1 MISSAKIMVQLI
13 VDQLLAY
20 GIRKVV
26 VSPGSRNAPFSIA
39 FDEHPEIETFVVH
52 DERSAAFIAL
62 GMAQEVGEVI
72 ALCCTSGS
80 ACLNYYPA
88 ISEAYY
94 RSVPLVVLTADRPA
108 AWINHGDGQTIVQRD
123 VFKNHIL
130 GSLELDEDLFQQKS
144 IESHQKELA
153 AILQITHSNWKGP
166 VHLNVGLNEPLYQT
180 IEKTIDYHF
189 RLPEHVFPTRMEKAE
204 MDDIISQFNQHKTLV
219 LCGQMESNPK
229 LQQELMKFAS
239 FPNVVVLVENTSN
252 IQHERF
258 IHCIDRTL
266 NGFDQNDVSFEPE
279 ILVTIGG
286 AVVSKRIKAYLRKAK
301 IQKHYK
307 LGADF
312 PEMDTYRCLSR
323 SIPLS
328 ADDFFTQVNEN
339 ELQANKHNFN
349 GKWKR
354 IDILAKDRA
363 LDFVSE
369 FNDLTD
375 LQVFQTIQNLIPED
389 VVLHLANS
397 SVVRYAQ
404 LFDPIPGVRYE
415 SNRGTSGIDGS
426 TSTALG
432 AAITNQNKQHVLISG
447 DISFLYDSNALWYE
461 PFPHNFKM
469 IVIQNYGGGIFKII
483 PGPADSKQRERYFEA
498 KQVKS
503 PAAVATG
510 YGFETKTV
518 TSLDELTEYLPLF
531 FDFKCST
538 QLLEVQTDDLNNAVD
553 LDRYFEFLRNKN
565 I

>member
-1 MISSAKIMVQLI
+1 MVQLI

-20 GIRKVV
+20 DIRKVV

-52 DERSAAFIAL
+52 DERSAGFIAL
-62 GMAQEVGEVI
+62 GMAQELGETV

-94 RSVPLVVLTADRPA
+94 RSIPLLVLTADRPA

-130 GSLELDEDLFQQKS
+130 GSLELDEDLFNNQS
-144 IESHQKELA
+144 IETHQQELA
-153 AILQITHSNWKGP
+153 DLLQFTQSNWKGP

-180 IEKTIDYHF
+180 VEKTTNFGF
-189 RLPEHVFPTRMEKAE
+189 RTPVPTPSKHIEEGE
-204 MDDIISQFNQHKTLV
+204 MGEIISEFNEHKTLV
-219 LCGQMESNPK
+219 LCGQMESNPR

-258 IHCIDRTL
+258 IHCIDRSL

-279 ILVTIGG
+279 ILVTVGG
-286 AVVSKRIKAYLRKAK
+286 AVVSKRIKAYLRKAN
-301 IQKHYK
+301 ILKHYK
-307 LGADF
+307 LGAEF
-312 PEMDTYRCLSR
+312 PEMDTYRCLTKSF
-323 SIPLS
+323 PVS
-328 ADDFFTQVNEN
+328 ADDFFAQVNEH

-354 IDILAKDRA
+354 VDILAKDRA

-369 FNDLTD
+369 FPNLTD
-375 LQVFQTIQNLIPED
+375 LQVFQTIQDLLPED
-389 VVLHLANS
+389 SILHLANS

-404 LFDPIPGVRYE
+404 LFDPIPGVRFE

-432 AAITNQNKQHVLISG
+432 AAIVNPSKQHMLISG

-461 PFPHNFKM
+461 PFPRNFKM

-498 KQVKS
+498 KQAKS
-503 PAAVATG
+503 PASIAQAFG
-510 YGFETKTV
+510 LQTKTLS
-518 TSLDELTEYLPLF
+518 SLEELTEYLPLF
-531 FDFKCST
+531 FDPSCET
-538 QLLEVQTDDLNNAVD
+538 QVLEVQTDDVNNAID
-553 LDRYFEFLRNKN
+553 LDRYFEFLRN
-565 I
+565 

>member
-1 MISSAKIMVQLI
+1 MVQLI

-20 GIRKVV
+20 DIRKVV

-52 DERSAAFIAL
+52 DERSAGFIAL
-62 GMAQEVGEVI
+62 GMAQELGETV

-94 RSVPLVVLTADRPA
+94 RSIPLLVLTADRPA

-130 GSLELDEDLFQQKS
+130 GSLELDEDLFNNQS
-144 IESHQKELA
+144 IETHQQELA
-153 AILQITHSNWKGP
+153 DLLQITQSNWKGP

-180 IEKTIDYHF
+180 VEKTTNYGF
-189 RLPEHVFPTRMEKAE
+189 RSLVPSLPKCIAE
-204 MDDIISQFNQHKTLV
+204 GEMSEIISEFNEHKTLV
-219 LCGQMESNPK
+219 LCGQMESNPR

-279 ILVTIGG
+279 ILVTVGG
-286 AVVSKRIKAYLRKAK
+286 AVVSKRIKAYLRKAN
-301 IQKHYK
+301 ILKHYK
-307 LGADF
+307 LGAEF
-312 PEMDTYRCLSR
+312 PEMDTYRCLTKSF
-323 SIPLS
+323 PVS
-328 ADDFFTQVNEN
+328 ADDFFAQVNEH

-354 IDILAKDRA
+354 VDILAKDRA

-369 FNDLTD
+369 FPNLTD
-375 LQVFQTIQNLIPED
+375 LQVFQTIQDLLPED
-389 VVLHLANS
+389 SILHLANS

-432 AAITNQNKQHVLISG
+432 AAIVNPSKQHVLISG

-461 PFPHNFKM
+461 PFPRNFKM

-498 KQVKS
+498 KQAKS
-503 PAAVATG
+503 PASIAQAFG
-510 YGFETKTV
+510 LQTKTLS
-518 TSLDELTEYLPLF
+518 SLEELTEYLPLF
-531 FDFKCST
+531 FDPSCET
-538 QLLEVQTDDLNNAVD
+538 QVLEVQTDDVNNAID
-553 LDRYFEFLRNKN
+553 LDRYFEFLRN
-565 I
+565 

>member
-1 MISSAKIMVQLI
+1 MVQLI

-20 GIRKVV
+20 DIRKVV

-52 DERSAAFIAL
+52 DERSAGFIAL
-62 GMAQEVGEVI
+62 GMAQELGETVV
-72 ALCCTSGS
+72 LCCTSGS

-94 RSVPLVVLTADRPA
+94 RSIPLLVLTADRPA

-130 GSLELDEDLFQQKS
+130 GSLELDEDLFNNQS
-144 IESHQKELA
+144 IETHQQELA
-153 AILQITHSNWKGP
+153 DLLQITQSNWKGP

-180 IEKTIDYHF
+180 VEKTTNYGF
-189 RLPEHVFPTRMEKAE
+189 LSPVPTPSKHIEE
-204 MDDIISQFNQHKTLV
+204 GEIGEIISEFNEHKTLV
-219 LCGQMESNPK
+219 LCGQMESNPR

-279 ILVTIGG
+279 ILVTVGG
-286 AVVSKRIKAYLRKAK
+286 AVVSKRIKAYLRKAN
-301 IQKHYK
+301 ILKHYK
-307 LGADF
+307 LGAEF
-312 PEMDTYRCLSR
+312 PEMDTYRCLTKSF
-323 SIPLS
+323 PVS
-328 ADDFFTQVNEN
+328 ADDFFAQVNEH

-354 IDILAKDRA
+354 VDILAKDRA
-363 LDFVSE
+363 FDFVSE
-369 FNDLTD
+369 FPNLTD
-375 LQVFQTIQNLIPED
+375 LQVFQTIQDLLPED
-389 VVLHLANS
+389 SILHLANS

-432 AAITNQNKQHVLISG
+432 AAIVNPSKQHMLISG

-461 PFPHNFKM
+461 PFPRNFKM
-469 IVIQNYGGGIFKII
+469 IIIQNYGGGIFKII

-498 KQVKS
+498 KQAKS
-503 PAAVATG
+503 PASIAQAFG
-510 YGFETKTV
+510 LQTKTLS
-518 TSLDELTEYLPLF
+518 SLEELTEYLPLF
-531 FDFKCST
+531 FDPSCEI
-538 QLLEVQTDDLNNAVD
+538 QVLEVQTDDVNNAID
-553 LDRYFEFLRNKN
+553 LDRYFEFLRN
-565 I
+565 

>member
-1 MISSAKIMVQLI
+1 MVQLI

-20 GIRKVV
+20 DIRKVV

-52 DERSAAFIAL
+52 DERSAGFIAL
-62 GMAQEVGEVI
+62 GMAQELGETVV
-72 ALCCTSGS
+72 LCCTSGS

-94 RSVPLVVLTADRPA
+94 RSIPLLVLTADRPA

-130 GSLELDEDLFQQKS
+130 GSLELDEDLFNNQS
-144 IESHQKELA
+144 IETHQQELA
-153 AILQITHSNWKGP
+153 DLLQITQSNWKGP

-180 IEKTIDYHF
+180 VEKTTNYGF
-189 RLPEHVFPTRMEKAE
+189 RSPVPTPLKHIEEGE
-204 MDDIISQFNQHKTLV
+204 MGEIISEFNEHKTLV
-219 LCGQMESNPK
+219 LCGQMESNPR

-279 ILVTIGG
+279 ILVTVGG
-286 AVVSKRIKAYLRKAK
+286 AVVSKRIKAYLRKAN
-301 IQKHYK
+301 ILKHYK
-307 LGADF
+307 LGAEF
-312 PEMDTYRCLSR
+312 PEMDTYRCLTKSF
-323 SIPLS
+323 PFS
-328 ADDFFTQVNEN
+328 ADDFFAQVNEH

-354 IDILAKDRA
+354 VDILAKDRA

-369 FNDLTD
+369 FPNLTD
-375 LQVFQTIQNLIPED
+375 LQVFQTIQDLLPED
-389 VVLHLANS
+389 SILHLANS

-432 AAITNQNKQHVLISG
+432 AAIVNPSKQHMLISG

-461 PFPHNFKM
+461 PFPRNFKM

-498 KQVKS
+498 KQAKS
-503 PAAVATG
+503 PASIAQAFG
-510 YGFETKTV
+510 LQTKTLS
-518 TSLDELTEYLPLF
+518 SLEELTEYLPLF
-531 FDFKCST
+531 FDPSCEI
-538 QLLEVQTDDLNNAVD
+538 QVLEVQTDDVNNAID
-553 LDRYFEFLRNKN
+553 LDRYFEFLRN
-565 I
+565 

>member
-1 MISSAKIMVQLI
+1 MVQLI

-20 GIRKVV
+20 DIRKVV

-52 DERSAAFIAL
+52 DERSAGFIAL
-62 GMAQEVGEVI
+62 GMAQELGETV

-94 RSVPLVVLTADRPA
+94 RSIPLLVLTADRPS

-130 GSLELDEDLFQQKS
+130 GSLEFDEELFNNQS
-144 IESHQKELA
+144 IETHQQELA
-153 AILQITHSNWKGP
+153 SFLHITQSNWKGP

-180 IEKTIDYHF
+180 VEKTTNYHF
-189 RLPEHVFPTRMEKAE
+189 YLPSPSLPKHIEETE
-204 MDDIISQFNQHKTLV
+204 MSEIITEFNEHKTLV
-219 LCGQMESNPK
+219 LCGQMEANPR
-229 LQQELMKFAS
+229 LQQELMKLAS

-286 AVVSKRIKAYLRKAK
+286 AVVSKRIKAYLRKAN
-301 IQKHYK
+301 ILKHYK
-307 LGADF
+307 LGAEF
-312 PEMDTYRCLSR
+312 PEMDTYRCLTKSF
-323 SIPLS
+323 PVS
-328 ADDFFTQVNEN
+328 ADDFFAQVNEH
-339 ELQANKHNFN
+339 ELQANKYNFN

-354 IDILAKDRA
+354 VDIQAKDRA

-369 FNDLTD
+369 FPHLTD
-375 LQVFQTIQNLIPED
+375 LQVFQTIQDLLPED
-389 VVLHLANS
+389 SILHLANS

-404 LFDPIPGVRYE
+404 LFDPLPGVRYE

-432 AAITNQNKQHVLISG
+432 AAIVNPRKQHVLISG

-461 PFPHNFKM
+461 PFPRNFKM

-498 KQVKS
+498 KQAKS
-503 PAAVATG
+503 PASIAMA
-510 YGFETKTV
+510 YGLQTKTLS
-518 TSLDELTEYLPLF
+518 SLEELTEYLPLF
-531 FDFKCST
+531 FDPSCET
-538 QLLEVQTDDLNNAVD
+538 QVLEVQTDDANNAID
-553 LDRYFEFLRNKN
+553 LDRYFEFLRN
-565 I
+565 

>member
-1 MISSAKIMVQLI
+1 MVQLI
-13 VDQLLAY
+13 VDQLLAFD
-20 GIRKVV
+20 IRKVV

-52 DERSAAFIAL
+52 DERSAGFIAL
-62 GMAQEVGEVI
+62 GMAQELGETV

-94 RSVPLVVLTADRPA
+94 RSIPLLVLTADRPA

-130 GSLELDEDLFQQKS
+130 GSLELDEDLFNNQS
-144 IESHQKELA
+144 IETHQQELA
-153 AILQITHSNWKGP
+153 DLLQITQSNWKGP

-180 IEKTIDYHF
+180 VEKTTNYGF
-189 RLPEHVFPTRMEKAE
+189 LSPVPTPSKHIEE
-204 MDDIISQFNQHKTLV
+204 GEIGEIISEFNEHKTLV
-219 LCGQMESNPK
+219 LCGQMESNPR

-279 ILVTIGG
+279 IIVTVGG
-286 AVVSKRIKAYLRKAK
+286 AVVSKRIKAYLRKAN
-301 IQKHYK
+301 ILKHYK
-307 LGADF
+307 LGAEF
-312 PEMDTYRCLSR
+312 PEMDTYRCLTKSF
-323 SIPLS
+323 PVS
-328 ADDFFTQVNEN
+328 ADDFFAQVNEH

-354 IDILAKDRA
+354 VDILAKDRA

-369 FNDLTD
+369 FPNLTD
-375 LQVFQTIQNLIPED
+375 VQVFQTIQDLLPED
-389 VVLHLANS
+389 SILHLANS

-432 AAITNQNKQHVLISG
+432 AAIVNPSKQHMLISG

-461 PFPHNFKM
+461 PFPRNFKM

-498 KQVKS
+498 KQAKS
-503 PAAVATG
+503 PASIAQAFG
-510 YGFETKTV
+510 LQTKTLS
-518 TSLDELTEYLPLF
+518 SLEELTEYLPLF
-531 FDFKCST
+531 FDPSCEI
-538 QLLEVQTDDLNNAVD
+538 QVLEVQTDDANNAID
-553 LDRYFEFLRNKN
+553 LDRYFEFLRN
-565 I
+565 

>member
-1 MISSAKIMVQLI
+1 MISSSKIMVQLI

-20 GIRKVV
+20 DIRKVV

-52 DERSAAFIAL
+52 DERSAGFIAL
-62 GMAQEVGEVI
+62 GMAQELGETV

-94 RSVPLVVLTADRPA
+94 RSIPLLVLTADRPA

-130 GSLELDEDLFQQKS
+130 GSLEFDEELFNNQS
-144 IESHQKELA
+144 IETHQQELA
-153 AILQITHSNWKGP
+153 SLLHITQSNWKGP

-180 IEKTIDYHF
+180 VEKTTNYHF
-189 RLPEHVFPTRMEKAE
+189 YLPSPSLPKHIEETE
-204 MDDIISQFNQHKTLV
+204 MSEIITEFNEHKTLV
-219 LCGQMESNPK
+219 LCGQMEANPR
-229 LQQELMKFAS
+229 LQQELMKLAS

-286 AVVSKRIKAYLRKAK
+286 AVVSKRIKAYLRKAN
-301 IQKHYK
+301 ILKHYK
-307 LGADF
+307 LGAEF
-312 PEMDTYRCLSR
+312 PEMDTYRCLTKSF
-323 SIPLS
+323 PVS
-328 ADDFFTQVNEN
+328 AEDFFAQVNEH
-339 ELQANKHNFN
+339 ELQANKYNFN

-354 IDILAKDRA
+354 VDIQAKDRA
-363 LDFVSE
+363 LDFISE
-369 FNDLTD
+369 FPHLTD
-375 LQVFQTIQNLIPED
+375 LQVFQTIQDLLPED
-389 VVLHLANS
+389 SILHLANS

-404 LFDPIPGVRYE
+404 LFDPLPGVRYE

-432 AAITNQNKQHVLISG
+432 AAIVNPRKQHVLISG

-461 PFPHNFKM
+461 PFPRNFKM

-498 KQVKS
+498 KQAKS
-503 PAAVATG
+503 PASIAMA
-510 YGFETKTV
+510 YGLQTKTLS
-518 TSLDELTEYLPLF
+518 SLEELTEYLPLF
-531 FDFKCST
+531 FDPSCET
-538 QLLEVQTDDLNNAVD
+538 QVLEVQTDDANNAID
-553 LDRYFEFLRNKN
+553 LDRYFEFLRN
-565 I
+565 

>member
-1 MISSAKIMVQLI
+1 MVQLI

-20 GIRKVV
+20 DIRKVV

-52 DERSAAFIAL
+52 DERSAGFIAL
-62 GMAQEVGEVI
+62 GMAQELGETVV
-72 ALCCTSGS
+72 LCCTSGS

-94 RSVPLVVLTADRPA
+94 RSIPLLVLTADRPA

-130 GSLELDEDLFQQKS
+130 GSLELDEDLFNNQS
-144 IESHQKELA
+144 IETHQQELA
-153 AILQITHSNWKGP
+153 DLLQITQSNWKGP

-180 IEKTIDYHF
+180 VEKTTNYGF
-189 RLPEHVFPTRMEKAE
+189 RSPVPTPLKHIEEGE
-204 MDDIISQFNQHKTLV
+204 MGEIISEFNEHKTLV
-219 LCGQMESNPK
+219 LCGQMESNPR

-279 ILVTIGG
+279 ILVTVGG
-286 AVVSKRIKAYLRKAK
+286 AVVSKRIKAYLRKAN
-301 IQKHYK
+301 ILKHYK
-307 LGADF
+307 LGAEF
-312 PEMDTYRCLSR
+312 PEMDTYRCLTKSF
-323 SIPLS
+323 PFS
-328 ADDFFTQVNEN
+328 ADDFFAQVNEH

-354 IDILAKDRA
+354 VDILAKDRA

-369 FNDLTD
+369 FPNLTD
-375 LQVFQTIQNLIPED
+375 LQVFQTIQDLLPED
-389 VVLHLANS
+389 SILHLANS

-404 LFDPIPGVRYE
+404 LFDPIPGVRFE

-432 AAITNQNKQHVLISG
+432 AAIVNPSKQHMLISG

-461 PFPHNFKM
+461 PFPRNFKM

-498 KQVKS
+498 KQAKS
-503 PAAVATG
+503 PASIAQAFG
-510 YGFETKTV
+510 LQTKTLS
-518 TSLDELTEYLPLF
+518 SLEELTEYLPLF
-531 FDFKCST
+531 FDPSCET
-538 QLLEVQTDDLNNAVD
+538 QVLEVQTDDVNNAID
-553 LDRYFEFLRNKN
+553 LDRYFEFLRN
-565 I
+565 

>member
-1 MISSAKIMVQLI
+1 MVQLI

-20 GIRKVV
+20 DIRKVV

-52 DERSAAFIAL
+52 DERSAGFIAL
-62 GMAQEVGEVI
+62 GMAQELGETV

-94 RSVPLVVLTADRPA
+94 RSIPLLVLTADRPS

-130 GSLELDEDLFQQKS
+130 GSLEFDEELFNNQS
-144 IESHQKELA
+144 IETHQQELA
-153 AILQITHSNWKGP
+153 SLLHITQSNWKGP

-180 IEKTIDYHF
+180 VEKTTNYHF
-189 RLPEHVFPTRMEKAE
+189 YLPSPSLPKHIEETE
-204 MDDIISQFNQHKTLV
+204 MSEIITEFNEHKTLV
-219 LCGQMESNPK
+219 LCGQMEANPR
-229 LQQELMKFAS
+229 LQQELMKLAS

-286 AVVSKRIKAYLRKAK
+286 AVVSKRIKAYLRKAN
-301 IQKHYK
+301 ILKHYK
-307 LGADF
+307 LGAEF
-312 PEMDTYRCLSR
+312 PEMDTYRCLTKSF
-323 SIPLS
+323 PVS
-328 ADDFFTQVNEN
+328 ADDFFAQVNEH
-339 ELQANKHNFN
+339 ELQANKYNFN

-354 IDILAKDRA
+354 VDIQAKDRA

-369 FNDLTD
+369 FPHLTD
-375 LQVFQTIQNLIPED
+375 LQVFQTIQELLPED
-389 VVLHLANS
+389 SILHLANS

-404 LFDPIPGVRYE
+404 LFDPLPGVRYE

-432 AAITNQNKQHVLISG
+432 AAIVNPRKQHVLISG

-461 PFPHNFKM
+461 PFPRNFKM

-498 KQVKS
+498 KQAKS
-503 PAAVATG
+503 PASIAMA
-510 YGFETKTV
+510 YGLQTKTLS
-518 TSLDELTEYLPLF
+518 SLEELTEYLPLF
-531 FDFKCST
+531 FDPSCET
-538 QLLEVQTDDLNNAVD
+538 QVLEVQTDDANNAID
-553 LDRYFEFLRNKN
+553 LDRYFEFLRN
-565 I
+565 

>member
-1 MISSAKIMVQLI
+1 MVQLI

-20 GIRKVV
+20 DIRKVV

-52 DERSAAFIAL
+52 DERSAGFIAL
-62 GMAQEVGEVI
+62 GMAQELGETV

-94 RSVPLVVLTADRPA
+94 RSIPLLVLTADRPA

-130 GSLELDEDLFQQKS
+130 GSLELDEDLFNNQS
-144 IESHQKELA
+144 IETHQQELA
-153 AILQITHSNWKGP
+153 DLLQITQSNWKGP

-180 IEKTIDYHF
+180 VEKTTNYGF
-189 RLPEHVFPTRMEKAE
+189 RSPVPTPSKHIEEGE
-204 MDDIISQFNQHKTLV
+204 MGEIISEFNEHKTLV
-219 LCGQMESNPK
+219 LCGQMELNPR

-279 ILVTIGG
+279 ILVTVGG
-286 AVVSKRIKAYLRKAK
+286 AVVSKRIKAYLRKAN
-301 IQKHYK
+301 ILKHYK
-307 LGADF
+307 LGAEF
-312 PEMDTYRCLSR
+312 PEMDTYRCLTKSF
-323 SIPLS
+323 PVS
-328 ADDFFTQVNEN
+328 ADDFFAQVNEH

-354 IDILAKDRA
+354 VDILAKDRA

-369 FNDLTD
+369 FPNLTD
-375 LQVFQTIQNLIPED
+375 LQVFQTIQDLLPED
-389 VVLHLANS
+389 SILHLANS

-432 AAITNQNKQHVLISG
+432 AAIVNPSKQHMLISG

-461 PFPHNFKM
+461 PFPRNFKM

-498 KQVKS
+498 KQAKS
-503 PAAVATG
+503 PASIAQAFG
-510 YGFETKTV
+510 LQTKTLS
-518 TSLDELTEYLPLF
+518 SLEELTEYLPLF
-531 FDFKCST
+531 FDPSCET
-538 QLLEVQTDDLNNAVD
+538 QVLEVQTDDVNNAID
-553 LDRYFEFLRNKN
+553 LDRYFEFLRN
-565 I
+565 

>member
-1 MISSAKIMVQLI
+1 MVQLI

-20 GIRKVV
+20 DIRKVV

-52 DERSAAFIAL
+52 DERSAGFIAL
-62 GMAQEVGEVI
+62 GMAQELGETVV
-72 ALCCTSGS
+72 LCCTSGS

-94 RSVPLVVLTADRPA
+94 RSIPLLVLTADRPA

-130 GSLELDEDLFQQKS
+130 GSLELDEDLFNNQS
-144 IESHQKELA
+144 IETHQQELA
-153 AILQITHSNWKGP
+153 DLLQITQSNWKGP

-180 IEKTIDYHF
+180 VEKTTNYGF
-189 RLPEHVFPTRMEKAE
+189 RSLVPSLPKCIAE
-204 MDDIISQFNQHKTLV
+204 GEMSEIISEFNEHKTLV
-219 LCGQMESNPK
+219 LCGQMESNPR

-279 ILVTIGG
+279 ILVTVGG
-286 AVVSKRIKAYLRKAK
+286 AVVSKRIKAYLRKAN
-301 IQKHYK
+301 ILKHYK
-307 LGADF
+307 LGAEF
-312 PEMDTYRCLSR
+312 PEMDTYRCLTKSF
-323 SIPLS
+323 PVS
-328 ADDFFTQVNEN
+328 ADDFFAQVNEH

-354 IDILAKDRA
+354 VDILAKDRA

-369 FNDLTD
+369 FPNLTD
-375 LQVFQTIQNLIPED
+375 LQVFQTIQDLLPED
-389 VVLHLANS
+389 SILHLANS

-432 AAITNQNKQHVLISG
+432 AAIVNPSKQHVLISG

-461 PFPHNFKM
+461 PFPRNFKM

-498 KQVKS
+498 KQAKS
-503 PAAVATG
+503 PASIAQAFG
-510 YGFETKTV
+510 LQTKTLS
-518 TSLDELTEYLPLF
+518 SLEELTEYLPLF
-531 FDFKCST
+531 FDPSCET
-538 QLLEVQTDDLNNAVD
+538 QVLEVQTDDINNAID
-553 LDRYFEFLRNKN
+553 LDRYFEFLRN
-565 I
+565 

>member
-1 MISSAKIMVQLI
+1 MVQLI

-52 DERSAAFIAL
+52 DERSAGFIAL
-62 GMAQEVGEVI
+62 GMAQELKETV

-94 RSVPLVVLTADRPA
+94 RSIPLLVLTADRPA

-130 GSLELDEDLFQQKS
+130 GSLELDEDLFNNQS
-144 IESHQKELA
+144 IETHQQELA
-153 AILQITHSNWKGP
+153 DLLQITQSNWKGP

-180 IEKTIDYHF
+180 VEKITNFGFRTSVPTPSKHIE
-189 RLPEHVFPTRMEKAE
+189 EGE
-204 MDDIISQFNQHKTLV
+204 MGEIISEFNEYKTLV
-219 LCGQMESNPK
+219 LCGQMESNPR

-279 ILVTIGG
+279 ILVTLGG
-286 AVVSKRIKAYLRKAK
+286 AVVSKRIKAYLRKAN
-301 IQKHYK
+301 ILKHYK
-307 LGADF
+307 LGAEF
-312 PEMDTYRCLSR
+312 PEMDTYRCLTKSF
-323 SIPLS
+323 PVS
-328 ADDFFTQVNEN
+328 ADDFFAQVNEH

-354 IDILAKDRA
+354 VDILAKDRA

-369 FNDLTD
+369 FPNLTD
-375 LQVFQTIQNLIPED
+375 LQVFQTIQDLLPED
-389 VVLHLANS
+389 SILHLANS

-432 AAITNQNKQHVLISG
+432 AAIVNPSKQHMLISG

-461 PFPHNFKM
+461 PFPRNFKM

-498 KQVKS
+498 KQAKS
-503 PAAVATG
+503 PASIAQAFG
-510 YGFETKTV
+510 LQTKTLS
-518 TSLDELTEYLPLF
+518 SLEELTEYLPLF
-531 FDFKCST
+531 FDPSCEI
-538 QLLEVQTDDLNNAVD
+538 QVLEVQTDDVNNAID
-553 LDRYFEFLRNKN
+553 LDRYFEFLRN
-565 I
+565 

>member
-1 MISSAKIMVQLI
+1 MVQLI

-20 GIRKVV
+20 DIRKVV

-52 DERSAAFIAL
+52 DERSAGFIAL
-62 GMAQEVGEVI
+62 GMAQELGETV

-94 RSVPLVVLTADRPA
+94 RSIPLLVLTADRPA

-130 GSLELDEDLFQQKS
+130 GSLELDEDLFNNQS
-144 IESHQKELA
+144 IEKHQQELA
-153 AILQITHSNWKGP
+153 DLLQITQSNWKGP

-180 IEKTIDYHF
+180 VEKTTNYGF
-189 RLPEHVFPTRMEKAE
+189 RSLVPSLPKCIAE
-204 MDDIISQFNQHKTLV
+204 GEMSEIISEFNEHKTLV
-219 LCGQMESNPK
+219 LCGQMESNPR

-239 FPNVVVLVENTSN
+239 FPNVVVSVENTSN

-279 ILVTIGG
+279 ILVTVGG
-286 AVVSKRIKAYLRKAK
+286 AVVSKRIKAYLRKAN
-301 IQKHYK
+301 ILKHYK
-307 LGADF
+307 LGAEF
-312 PEMDTYRCLSR
+312 PEMDTYRCLTKSF
-323 SIPLS
+323 PVS
-328 ADDFFTQVNEN
+328 ADDFFAQVNEH

-354 IDILAKDRA
+354 VDILAKDRA

-369 FNDLTD
+369 FPNLTD
-375 LQVFQTIQNLIPED
+375 LQVFQTIQDLLPED
-389 VVLHLANS
+389 SILHLANS

-432 AAITNQNKQHVLISG
+432 AAIVNPSKQHVLISG

-461 PFPHNFKM
+461 PFPRNFKM

-498 KQVKS
+498 KQAKS
-503 PAAVATG
+503 PASIAQAFG
-510 YGFETKTV
+510 LQTKTLS
-518 TSLDELTEYLPLF
+518 SLEELTEYLPLF
-531 FDFKCST
+531 FDPSCET
-538 QLLEVQTDDLNNAVD
+538 QVLEVQTDDVNNAID
-553 LDRYFEFLRNKN
+553 LDRYFEFLRN
-565 I
+565 

>member
-1 MISSAKIMVQLI
+1 MVQLI

-20 GIRKVV
+20 DIRKVV

-52 DERSAAFIAL
+52 DERSAGFIAL
-62 GMAQEVGEVI
+62 GMAQELGETV

-94 RSVPLVVLTADRPA
+94 RSIPLLVLTADRPS

-130 GSLELDEDLFQQKS
+130 GSLEFDEELFNNQS
-144 IESHQKELA
+144 IETHQQELA
-153 AILQITHSNWKGP
+153 SFLHITQSNWKGP

-180 IEKTIDYHF
+180 VEKTTNYHF
-189 RLPEHVFPTRMEKAE
+189 YLPSPSLPKHIEETE
-204 MDDIISQFNQHKTLV
+204 MSEIITEFNEHKTLV
-219 LCGQMESNPK
+219 LCGQMEANPR
-229 LQQELMKFAS
+229 LQQELMKLAS

-286 AVVSKRIKAYLRKAK
+286 AVVSKRIKAYLRKAN
-301 IQKHYK
+301 ILKHYK
-307 LGADF
+307 LGAEF
-312 PEMDTYRCLSR
+312 PEMDTYRCLTKSF
-323 SIPLS
+323 PVS
-328 ADDFFTQVNEN
+328 ADDFFAQVNEH

-354 IDILAKDRA
+354 VDIQAKDRA
-363 LDFVSE
+363 LDFISE
-369 FNDLTD
+369 FPHLTD
-375 LQVFQTIQNLIPED
+375 LQVFQTIQDLLPED
-389 VVLHLANS
+389 SILHLANS

-404 LFDPIPGVRYE
+404 LFDPLPGVRYE

-432 AAITNQNKQHVLISG
+432 AAIVNPRKQHVLISG

-461 PFPHNFKM
+461 PFPRNFKM

-498 KQVKS
+498 KQAKS
-503 PAAVATG
+503 PASIAMA
-510 YGFETKTV
+510 YGLQTKTLS
-518 TSLDELTEYLPLF
+518 SLEELTEYLPLF
-531 FDFKCST
+531 FDPSCET
-538 QLLEVQTDDLNNAVD
+538 QVLEVQTDDANNAID
-553 LDRYFEFLRNKN
+553 LDRYFEFLRN
-565 I
+565 

>member
-1 MISSAKIMVQLI
+1 MISSSKIMVQLI

-52 DERSAAFIAL
+52 DERSAGFIAL
-62 GMAQEVGEVI
+62 GMAQELGETV

-88 ISEAYY
+88 VSEAYY
-94 RSVPLVVLTADRPA
+94 RSVPLLVLSADRPA
-108 AWINHGDGQTIVQRD
+108 SWINHGDGQTIVQRD
-123 VFKNHIL
+123 VYKNHIL
-130 GSLELDEDLFQQKS
+130 GSLELDEDLFDQIPIETQQRN
-144 IESHQKELA
+144 LA
-153 AILQITHSNWKGP
+153 SLLQINESNWKGP
-166 VHLNVGLNEPLYQT
+166 IHLNVGLNEPLYQT
-180 IEKTIDYHF
+180 VEKTMDYGF
-189 RLPEHVFPTRMEKAE
+189 RLPAPSLPKHIEDAE
-204 MDDIISQFNQHKTLV
+204 MSEIISEFNEYKTLV
-219 LCGQMESNPK
+219 LCGQMESNPR

-266 NGFDQNDVSFEPE
+266 NGFDQNDASFAPE

-286 AVVSKRIKAYLRKAK
+286 AVVSKRIKAYLRKAN
-301 IQKHYK
+301 ILKHYK
-307 LGADF
+307 LGAEF
-312 PEMDTYRCLSR
+312 PEMDTYRCLTKSFPV
-323 SIPLS
+323 SG
-328 ADDFFTQVNEN
+328 DDFFAQVNEH

-354 IDILAKDRA
+354 LDILAKDRA

-369 FNDLTD
+369 FTHLTD
-375 LQVFQTIQNLIPED
+375 LQVFQTIQDLLPGD
-389 VVLHLANS
+389 SVLHLANS

-404 LFDPIPGVRYE
+404 LFDPILGVRYE

-432 AAITNQNKQHVLISG
+432 AAIVQSNKQHVLISG

-461 PFPHNFKM
+461 PFPRNFKM
-469 IVIQNYGGGIFKII
+469 IVIQNYGGGIFQII
-483 PGPADSKQRERYFEA
+483 PGPAESKQRERFFEA
-498 KQVKS
+498 KQAKS
-503 PAAVATG
+503 PASIAQAFG
-510 YGFETKTV
+510 LQTKTL
-518 TSLDELTEYLPLF
+518 TSLDELEEYLPLF
-531 FDFKCST
+531 FEESCET
-538 QLLEVQTDDLNNAVD
+538 QVLEVQTDDRNNATD
-553 LDRYFEFLRNKN
+553 LNRYFEFLRN
-565 I
+565 

>member
-1 MISSAKIMVQLI
+1 MISSSKIMVQLI

-20 GIRKVV
+20 DIRKVV

-52 DERSAAFIAL
+52 DERSAGFIAL
-62 GMAQEVGEVI
+62 GMAQELGETV

-94 RSVPLVVLTADRPA
+94 RSIPLLVLTADRPA

-130 GSLELDEDLFQQKS
+130 GSLELDEDLFNNQS
-144 IESHQKELA
+144 IETHQQELA
-153 AILQITHSNWKGP
+153 DLLQFTQSNWKGP

-180 IEKTIDYHF
+180 VEKTTNFGF
-189 RLPEHVFPTRMEKAE
+189 RTPVPTPSKHIEEGE
-204 MDDIISQFNQHKTLV
+204 MGEIISEFNEHKTLV
-219 LCGQMESNPK
+219 LCGQMESNPR

-258 IHCIDRTL
+258 IHCIDRSL

-279 ILVTIGG
+279 ILVTVGG
-286 AVVSKRIKAYLRKAK
+286 AVVSKRIKAYLRKAN
-301 IQKHYK
+301 ILKHYK
-307 LGADF
+307 LGAEF
-312 PEMDTYRCLSR
+312 PEMDTYRCLTKSF
-323 SIPLS
+323 PVS
-328 ADDFFTQVNEN
+328 ADDFFAQVNEH

-354 IDILAKDRA
+354 VDILAKDRA

-369 FNDLTD
+369 FPNLTD
-375 LQVFQTIQNLIPED
+375 LQVFQTIQDLLPED
-389 VVLHLANS
+389 SILHLANS

-404 LFDPIPGVRYE
+404 LFDPIPGVRFE

-432 AAITNQNKQHVLISG
+432 AAIVNPSKQHMLISG

-461 PFPHNFKM
+461 PFPRNFKM

-498 KQVKS
+498 KQAKS
-503 PAAVATG
+503 PASIAQAFG
-510 YGFETKTV
+510 LQTKTLS
-518 TSLDELTEYLPLF
+518 SLEELTEYLPLF
-531 FDFKCST
+531 FDPSCET
-538 QLLEVQTDDLNNAVD
+538 QVLEVQTDDVNNAID
-553 LDRYFEFLRNKN
+553 LDRYFEFLRN
-565 I
+565 